1 MMKFHYHSAP
11 RDLPRLGV
19 RRGDPMCHVYS
30 DRSLAELITWG
41 RERSLR
47 SEWIDRRN
55 ALPHFDAFGER
66 LELCG
71 PGVSRAELVRDLRWW
86 RARRADSER
95 QRSETGR
102 HGAEPERSHST

>member
-1 MMKFHYHSAP
+1 MPGREIRPPVMKFHYHSAP

-41 RERSLR
+41 REHALR

-66 LELCG
+66 LKLCG

-86 RARRADSER
+86 RAQRA
-95 QRSETGR
+95 
-102 HGAEPERSHST
+102 